1 MLGCNY
7 ANCILNAC
15 ALHFCNRKIYR
26 WAYRPL
32 SVRILRAF
40 MVIMGF
46 TLFRLPRQYPASKRA
61 FARLQLVSILIVL
74 AIFVAG
80 SRRASGYALEGQH
93 WPAGTVVT
101 FQMGL
106 GSAGRT
112 LIDGNTSWDTAAAPA
127 LSAWNNV
134 TARLRYNDTVTSP
147 PLSSGDGVNAIVF
160 SSTVFGQKFGSGT
173 LAVTYWR
180 ISGGTMTEADVLFNR
195 NQQFDSYRGPLRFAS
210 NGWCIGDIRRVL
222 IHELG
227 HALGLDH
234 PDQHGQHVDA
244 IMNSVTSD
252 RETLSTDDI
261 SGAQSMYGA
270 PTPTPT
276 PTPSPNRS
284 GTRFT
289 SISTR
294 MNVGTGNNVAI
305 AGFMV
310 WGSQLKTVIVRVL
323 GPTLGSYG
331 VANVLSDP
339 IVELHNSSGATI
351 ATNDDWQIGSQSSQI
366 SSSGYAP
373 NNSNESAIIA
383 TLAAGAYTA
392 IVRGYNNSTGVAL
405 VQVYELDT
413 LSARLSGISTR
424 GQVGTD
430 QNVLIGGLSI
440 NGSTSKKLIV
450 RALGPCMASP
460 PFSLSGT
467 LSNPILELHDSSGNL
482 LASNDDWGSGTQA
495 AAISASGYQP
505 PNAKESAIIVTL
517 ASGNYTAIVRGV
529 NDGTGIALVDA
540 YDLDP

>member
-1 MLGCNY
+1 
-7 ANCILNAC
+7 
-15 ALHFCNRKIYR
+15 
-26 WAYRPL
+26 
-32 SVRILRAF
+32 

-46 TLFRLPRQYPASKRA
+46 TLFRVPRPYSASKRA
-61 FARLQLVSILIVL
+61 FARLQLLSILIVW
-74 AIFVAG
+74 AIFLTV

-93 WPAGTVVT
+93 WPAGTLVT

-127 LSAWNNV
+127 LIAWDNV
-134 TARLRYNDTVTSP
+134 MARLQYTGNVTSP
-147 PLSSGDGVNAIVF
+147 PVSSGDGVNAIVF
-160 SSTVFGQKFGSGT
+160 SNTVFGQKFGTGT

-180 ISGGTMTEADVLFNR
+180 SSGSNIVEADVLFNR
-195 NQQFDSYRGPLRFAS
+195 NQQFDSYRGPLRFGT

-222 IHELG
+222 THELG

-234 PDQHGQHVDA
+234 PDDHGQHVDA
-244 IMNSVTSD
+244 IMNSVVSN

-261 SGAQSMYGA
+261 SGAQSMYA
-270 PTPTPT
+270 APTPTPTPT
-276 PTPSPNRS
+276 PTPSPSASHFAN
-284 GTRFT
+284 
-289 SISTR
+289 ISTR
-294 MNVGTGNNVAI
+294 MDVGTGNNVMI
-305 AGFMV
+305 AGFIV
-310 WGSQLKTVIVRVL
+310 SGSQSKTLIVRAL

-339 IVELHNSSGATI
+339 MLELHDSSGATI
-351 ATNDDWQIGSQSSQI
+351 ATNDDWQTGSQVSQI

-373 NNSNESAIIA
+373 NNSNEPALIA

-392 IVRGYNNSTGVAL
+392 IVRGYNNSAGIAL
-405 VQVYELDT
+405 VEVYELDT
-413 LSARLSGISTR
+413 LSTRLSNISTR
-424 GQVGTD
+424 GQVGTN
-430 QNVLIGGLSI
+430 QNVLIGGLII

-450 RALGPCMASP
+450 RAIGPSLASP

-467 LSNPILELHDSSGNL
+467 LSNPTLELHDSSGNL

-495 AAISASGYQP
+495 VAISASGYQP
-505 PNAKESAIIVTL
+505 SNAKESAIIATL
-517 ASGNYTAIVRGV
+517 ASGSYTAIVRGV

>member
-1 MLGCNY
+1 M
-7 ANCILNAC
+7 
-15 ALHFCNRKIYR
+15 
-26 WAYRPL
+26 
-32 SVRILRAF
+32 LRAF

-46 TLFRLPRQYPASKRA
+46 TLFRVPRRYSTPNPA
-61 FARLQLVSILIVL
+61 FAPLRLFSILIVL
-74 AIFVAG
+74 VIFAAV

-101 FQMGL
+101 FQMGF

-112 LIDGNTSWDTAAAPA
+112 LIDGNTSWDAAAAPA
-127 LSAWNNV
+127 LSAWNNAM
-134 TARLRYNDTVTSP
+134 ARLRYNDTVASP
-147 PLSSGDGVNAIVF
+147 PVSSGDGVNAIVF

-180 ISGGTMTEADVLFNR
+180 ISGSIMTEADILFNR
-195 NQQFDSYRGPLRFAS
+195 NQQFDSYRGPLRFGS

-244 IMNSVTSD
+244 IMNSVISN
-252 RETLSTDDI
+252 RETLSPDDI
-261 SGAQSMYGA
+261 SGAQSMYAA

-276 PTPSPNRS
+276 PIPTPTPSAS
-284 GTRFT
+284 GSHFAN
-289 SISTR
+289 ISTR
-294 MNVGTGNNVAI
+294 MDVGTGNNVMI
-305 AGFMV
+305 AGFIV
-310 WGSQLKTVIVRVL
+310 SGSQSKTVVVRAL

-331 VANVLSDP
+331 VANALNDP
-339 IVELHNSSGATI
+339 MLELHGSSGATI
-351 ATNDDWQIGSQSSQI
+351 GTNDDWQTGSQASQI
-366 SSSGYAP
+366 TSSGYAP
-373 NNSNESAIIA
+373 NNSNEPALIA

-405 VQVYELDT
+405 VEVYELDT
-413 LSARLSGISTR
+413 LATRLSNISAR
-424 GQVGTD
+424 GQVGTS
-430 QNVLIGGLSI
+430 QNVLIGGLIIS
-440 NGSTSKKLIV
+440 GSTSKKLIV
-450 RALGPCMASP
+450 RAIGPSLASP

-467 LSNPILELHDSSGNL
+467 LPNPTLELHDSSGNL

-505 PNAKESAIIVTL
+505 SNAKESAIIATL

-529 NDGTGIALVDA
+529 NDSTGIALVDA

>member
-1 MLGCNY
+1 M
-7 ANCILNAC
+7 
-15 ALHFCNRKIYR
+15 
-26 WAYRPL
+26 
-32 SVRILRAF
+32 
-40 MVIMGF
+40 
-46 TLFRLPRQYPASKRA
+46 
-61 FARLQLVSILIVL
+61 QLLSILIVL
-74 AIFVAG
+74 IVVLAV

-127 LSAWNNV
+127 LTAWDNV
-134 TARLRYNDTVTSP
+134 IARLQYTGNVASP
-147 PLSSGDGVNAIVF
+147 PVSSGDGVNAVVF
-160 SSTVFGQKFGSGT
+160 SNSVFGQKFGTGT

-180 ISGGTMTEADVLFNR
+180 SSGSNIVEADILFNR
-195 NQQFDSYRGPLRFAS
+195 NQQFDSYRGPLRFGTS
-210 NGWCIGDIRRVL
+210 GWSIGDIRRVL

-234 PDQHGQHVDA
+234 PDDHGQHVDA
-244 IMNSVTSD
+244 IMNSVTSN
-252 RETLSTDDI
+252 RETLSADDI
-261 SGAQSMYGA
+261 SGAQSMYAA

-276 PTPSPNRS
+276 PNPSASHFAN
-284 GTRFT
+284 
-289 SISTR
+289 ISTR
-294 MNVGTGNNVAI
+294 MDVGTGNNVMI
-305 AGFMV
+305 AGFIV
-310 WGSQLKTVIVRVL
+310 SGSQSKTVIVRAL

-331 VANVLSDP
+331 VANALSDP
-339 IVELHNSSGATI
+339 MLELHDSSGATI
-351 ATNDDWQIGSQSSQI
+351 ATNDDWQTGSQASQI

-373 NNSNESAIIA
+373 NNSNESALIA

-405 VQVYELDT
+405 VEVYELDT
-413 LSARLSGISTR
+413 LSTRLSNISTR
-424 GQVGTD
+424 GQVGTN
-430 QNVLIGGLSI
+430 QNVLIGGLII

-450 RALGPCMASP
+450 RAIGPSLASP
-460 PFSLSGT
+460 PFSLSGP
-467 LSNPILELHDSSGNL
+467 LSNPTLELHDSSGTL

-505 PNAKESAIIVTL
+505 SNAKESAIIATL

-529 NDGTGIALVDA
+529 NDGTGIALMDA

>member
-1 MLGCNY
+1 MRT
-7 ANCILNAC
+7 
-15 ALHFCNRKIYR
+15 LH
-26 WAYRPL
+26 
-32 SVRILRAF
+32 AF

-46 TLFRLPRQYPASKRA
+46 TLFRIPRRYSVPKRV
-61 FARLQLVSILIVL
+61 FAPLRLLSILIVL
-74 AIFVAG
+74 AVLAAV
-80 SRRASGYALEGQH
+80 SRRANGYVLEGTR

-127 LSAWNNV
+127 LGAWNNV
-134 TARLRYNDTVTSP
+134 MARLRYTDTVTSP
-147 PLSSGDGVNAIVF
+147 PVSSGDGVNAVVF
-160 SSTVFGQKFGSGT
+160 SNTVFGQKFGSGT

-180 ISGGTMTEADVLFNR
+180 SSGSNIVEADILFNR
-195 NQQFDSYRGPLRFAS
+195 NQQFDSYRGPLRFGT
-210 NGWCIGDIRRVL
+210 NGWAIGDIRRVL

-261 SGAQSMYGA
+261 SGAQSMYAAPGPTPM
-270 PTPTPT
+270 PTPTPKPT
-276 PTPSPNRS
+276 PTPSPS
-284 GTRFT
+284 GSHFAN
-289 SISTR
+289 ISTR
-294 MNVGTGNNVAI
+294 MDVGTGNNVMI
-305 AGFMV
+305 AGFIV
-310 WGSQLKTVIVRVL
+310 SGSQSKTIIVRAL

-331 VANVLSDP
+331 VANALNDP
-339 IVELHNSSGATI
+339 MLELHDSSGATI
-351 ATNDDWQIGSQSSQI
+351 ATNDDWQTGSQASQI

-373 NNSNESAIIA
+373 TNSNEPALIA
-383 TLAAGAYTA
+383 TLPAGAYTA

-405 VQVYELDT
+405 VEVYELDT
-413 LSARLSGISTR
+413 LATRLSNISTR

-430 QNVLIGGLSI
+430 QNVLIGGLII

-450 RALGPCMASP
+450 RAVGPSLASP

-467 LSNPILELHDSSGNL
+467 LSNPTLELHDSSGNL

-505 PNAKESAIIVTL
+505 SNARESAIIATL

-529 NDGTGIALVDA
+529 NNSTGIALVEA

>member
-1 MLGCNY
+1 M
-7 ANCILNAC
+7 
-15 ALHFCNRKIYR
+15 
-26 WAYRPL
+26 
-32 SVRILRAF
+32 LRAF

-46 TLFRLPRQYPASKRA
+46 TLFRVPRRYSTPKRP
-61 FARLQLVSILIVL
+61 FTLLRLFSILVVL
-74 AIFVAG
+74 AIFAAV

-134 TARLRYNDTVTSP
+134 MARLRYNDTVTNP
-147 PLSSGDGVNAIVF
+147 PVSSGDSVNAIVF
-160 SSTVFGQKFGSGT
+160 SNTVFGQKFGSGT

-180 ISGGTMTEADVLFNR
+180 VSGSTMTEADVLFNR
-195 NQQFDSYRGPLRFAS
+195 NQQFDSYRGPLRFGS
-210 NGWCIGDIRRVL
+210 NGWAIGDIRRVL

-234 PDQHGQHVDA
+234 PDQNGQHVDA
-244 IMNSVTSD
+244 IMNSVTSN
-252 RETLSTDDI
+252 RETLSADDI
-261 SGAQSMYGA
+261 SGAQSMYAA

-276 PTPSPNRS
+276 PTPTPGPS
-284 GTRFT
+284 GSHFAN
-289 SISTR
+289 ISTR
-294 MNVGTGNNVAI
+294 MDVGTGNNVVI
-305 AGFMV
+305 AGFIV
-310 WGSQLKTVIVRVL
+310 SGSQPKTVVVRAL

-331 VANVLSDP
+331 VANPLNDP
-339 IVELHNSSGATI
+339 MLELHDSSGATI
-351 ATNDDWQIGSQSSQI
+351 TTNDDWQTGSQASQI
-366 SSSGYAP
+366 TSSGYAP
-373 NNSNESAIIA
+373 NNSNEPALIA

-405 VQVYELDT
+405 VEVYEFDT
-413 LSARLSGISTR
+413 LSTRLSNISTR
-424 GQVGTD
+424 GQVGTS
-430 QNVLIGGLSI
+430 QNVLIGGLIIS
-440 NGSTSKKLIV
+440 GSTSKKLIV
-450 RALGPCMASP
+450 RAIGPSLASP

-467 LSNPILELHDSSGNL
+467 LPNPTLELHDSSGNL

-505 PNAKESAIIVTL
+505 SNAKESAIIVTL
-517 ASGNYTAIVRGV
+517 ASGSYTAIVRGI
-529 NDGTGIALVDA
+529 NDSTGIALVDA

>member
-1 MLGCNY
+1 M
-7 ANCILNAC
+7 
-15 ALHFCNRKIYR
+15 
-26 WAYRPL
+26 
-32 SVRILRAF
+32 LRAF

-46 TLFRLPRQYPASKRA
+46 TLFRVPRRYSTPNPA
-61 FARLQLVSILIVL
+61 FAPLRLFSILIVL
-74 AIFVAG
+74 AIFAAV

-112 LIDGNTSWDTAAAPA
+112 LIDGNTSWDAAAAPA
-127 LSAWNNV
+127 LSAWNNAM
-134 TARLRYNDTVTSP
+134 ARLRYNDTVASP
-147 PLSSGDGVNAIVF
+147 PVSSGDGVNAIVF

-180 ISGGTMTEADVLFNR
+180 ISGSIMTEADILFNR
-195 NQQFDSYRGPLRFAS
+195 NQQFDSYRGPLRFGS

-244 IMNSVTSD
+244 IMNSVISN
-252 RETLSTDDI
+252 RETLSPDDI
-261 SGAQSMYGA
+261 SGAQSMYAA

-276 PTPSPNRS
+276 PIPTPTPSAS
-284 GTRFT
+284 GSHFAN
-289 SISTR
+289 ISTR
-294 MNVGTGNNVAI
+294 MDVGTGNNVMI
-305 AGFMV
+305 AGFIV
-310 WGSQLKTVIVRVL
+310 SGSQSKTVVVRAL

-331 VANVLSDP
+331 VANALNDP
-339 IVELHNSSGATI
+339 MLELHGSSGATI
-351 ATNDDWQIGSQSSQI
+351 GTNDDWQTGSQASQI
-366 SSSGYAP
+366 TSSGYAP
-373 NNSNESAIIA
+373 NNSNEPALIA

-405 VQVYELDT
+405 VEVYEFDT
-413 LSARLSGISTR
+413 LSTRLSNISTR
-424 GQVGTD
+424 GQVGTS
-430 QNVLIGGLSI
+430 QNVLIGGLIIS
-440 NGSTSKKLIV
+440 GSTSKKLIV
-450 RALGPCMASP
+450 RAIGPSLASP

-467 LSNPILELHDSSGNL
+467 LPNPTLELHDSSGNL

-505 PNAKESAIIVTL
+505 SNAKESAIIATL

-529 NDGTGIALVDA
+529 NDSTGIALVDA